1 MVRAAFKGCGAFS
14 VQVVGRLRVST
25 SMSDTPDD
33 KAAGDRNSVNPLS
46 EEAALSARLSGLD
59 KRLSKLQGDRKAAAQ
74 QSGREHE
81 TAAGNASGM
90 AIGFRLSSELVAGVL
105 VGGVLGWTCDH
116 VLPTK
121 PWGLIVFVLVGF
133 VAGVINVMR
142 AAGVIAKQSDRLK

>member
-1 MVRAAFKGCGAFS
+1 
-14 VQVVGRLRVST
+14 
-25 SMSDTPDD
+25 MSDTPDD
-33 KAAGDRNSVNPLS
+33 KAAGNGNSVNSPS
-46 EEAALSARLSGLD
+46 DEAALSARLSGLD

-74 QSGREHE
+74 QSGRENE
-81 TAAGNASGM
+81 ITAGNASGM

-105 VGGVLGWTCDH
+105 VGAVLGWACDY

>member
-1 MVRAAFKGCGAFS
+1 
-14 VQVVGRLRVST
+14 
-25 SMSDTPDD
+25 MSDTPDD
-33 KAAGDRNSVNPLS
+33 KTGRDRNSVNPLS
-46 EEAALSARLSGLD
+46 DEAALSARLSGLD
-59 KRLSKLQGDRKAAAQ
+59 KRLSKLQGDRKTAAQ
-74 QSGREHE
+74 NE

-90 AIGFRLSSELVAGVL
+90 AIGFRLSSELVAGVI
-105 VGGVLGWTCDH
+105 VGAILGWACDH

>member
-1 MVRAAFKGCGAFS
+1 
-14 VQVVGRLRVST
+14 
-25 SMSDTPDD
+25 MSDTPDD
-33 KAAGDRNSVNPLS
+33 RTPGDRDSANRLS

-59 KRLSKLQGDRKAAAQ
+59 RRLSKLKGDRRTAAQ
-74 QSGREHE
+74 QSGRENE
-81 TAAGNASGM
+81 TTAGNASGM

-105 VGGVLGWTCDH
+105 VGAVLGWACDH

>member
-1 MVRAAFKGCGAFS
+1 M
-14 VQVVGRLRVST
+14 

-33 KAAGDRNSVNPLS
+33 KTGRDRNSVNPLS
-46 EEAALSARLSGLD
+46 DEAALSARLSGLD
-59 KRLSKLQGDRKAAAQ
+59 KRLSKLQGDRKTAAQ
-74 QSGREHE
+74 QSGRENE

-105 VGGVLGWTCDH
+105 VGAILGWACDQ

>member
-1 MVRAAFKGCGAFS
+1 
-14 VQVVGRLRVST
+14 
-25 SMSDTPDD
+25 MSDTPDD
-33 KAAGDRNSVNPLS
+33 RTPGDRDSANRLS

-59 KRLSKLQGDRKAAAQ
+59 RRLSKLKGDRRTDAQ
-74 QSGREHE
+74 QSGRENE
-81 TAAGNASGM
+81 TTAGNASGM

-105 VGGVLGWTCDH
+105 VGAVLGWACDH

>member
-1 MVRAAFKGCGAFS
+1 
-14 VQVVGRLRVST
+14 
-25 SMSDTPDD
+25 MSDTPDD
-33 KAAGDRNSVNPLS
+33 RTPGDRDSANRLS

-59 KRLSKLQGDRKAAAQ
+59 RRLSKLQGDRKTAAQ
-74 QSGREHE
+74 QSGRENE
-81 TAAGNASGM
+81 TTAGSASGM

-105 VGGVLGWTCDH
+105 VGAVLGWACDH

-142 AAGVIAKQSDRLK
+142 AAGVIARQSDRLK

>member
-1 MVRAAFKGCGAFS
+1 
-14 VQVVGRLRVST
+14 
-25 SMSDTPDD
+25 MSDTPDD
-33 KAAGDRNSVNPLS
+33 RTPGDRDSANRLS

-59 KRLSKLQGDRKAAAQ
+59 RRLSKLQGDRKTAAQ
-74 QSGREHE
+74 QSGRENE
-81 TAAGNASGM
+81 TTAGNASGM

-105 VGGVLGWTCDH
+105 VGAVLGWACDH

-142 AAGVIAKQSDRLK
+142 AAGVIARQSDRLK

>member
-1 MVRAAFKGCGAFS
+1 
-14 VQVVGRLRVST
+14 
-25 SMSDTPDD
+25 MSDTPDD
-33 KAAGDRNSVNPLS
+33 KTGRDRNGANPLS
-46 EEAALSARLSGLD
+46 DEAALSARLSGLD
-59 KRLSKLQGDRKAAAQ
+59 KRLSELKGNRKTAAQ
-74 QSGREHE
+74 QSGHE
-81 TAAGNASGM
+81 NETSTGNASGM

-105 VGGVLGWTCDH
+105 VGAVLGWACDH

>member
-1 MVRAAFKGCGAFS
+1 
-14 VQVVGRLRVST
+14 
-25 SMSDTPDD
+25 MSDTPDD
-33 KAAGDRNSVNPLS
+33 KAAGNGNSVNPPS
-46 EEAALSARLSGLD
+46 DEAALSARLSGLD

-74 QSGREHE
+74 QSGRENE
-81 TAAGNASGM
+81 TTAGNASGM

-105 VGGVLGWTCDH
+105 VGAVLGWACDH